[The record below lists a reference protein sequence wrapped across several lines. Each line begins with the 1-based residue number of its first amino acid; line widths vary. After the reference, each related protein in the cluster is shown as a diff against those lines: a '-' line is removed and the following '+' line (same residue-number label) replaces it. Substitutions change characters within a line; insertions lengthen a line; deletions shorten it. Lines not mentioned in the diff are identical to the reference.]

1 MGSRARLRWHRPR
14 VRGEGRVKADLFE
27 KLKEILAGQRACAV
41 VTDVETGQQCLITG
55 EKKADDLG
63 LTDAHA
69 QIVATMI
76 EDDFSGLIEDT
87 NLFVRVYGP
96 PLRMIIVGAVH
107 IAQALAP
114 MAQLAGYDVSVIDPR
129 DAFVRA
135 GRLSDVTALS
145 DWPDEGMEKLKPDAR
160 TAVVTLTHDPKLDDP
175 ALIAALS
182 SPAFYIGSLGSKRTH
197 AKRLERLKEIGF
209 SDSDLGRIHGP
220 VGLDIG
226 AKTPAEI
233 AASILAQVI
242 AKRRRTAVSG
252 R

>member
-1 MGSRARLRWHRPR
+1 M
-14 VRGEGRVKADLFE
+14 
-27 KLKEILAGQRACAV
+27 
-41 VTDVETGQQCLITG
+41 
-55 EKKADDLG
+55 
-63 LTDAHA
+63 
-69 QIVATMI
+69 
-76 EDDFSGLIEDT
+76 
-87 NLFVRVYGP
+87 
-96 PLRMIIVGAVH
+96 
-107 IAQALAP
+107 
-114 MAQLAGYDVSVIDPR
+114 
-129 DAFVRA
+129 
-135 GRLSDVTALS
+135 TALS